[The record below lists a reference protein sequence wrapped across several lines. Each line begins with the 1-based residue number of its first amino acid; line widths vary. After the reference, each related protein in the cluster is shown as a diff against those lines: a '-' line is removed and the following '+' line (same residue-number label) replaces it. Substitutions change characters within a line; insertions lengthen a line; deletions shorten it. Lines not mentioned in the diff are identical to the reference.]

1 MRVAIVGATGQVGV
15 VLRSILAERSFPID
29 EMRYLASSRSAGSTL
44 PWGDKRIVVEDAF
57 ATDLSGIDL
66 ALCSA
71 PASVSRSLAPRLAE
85 AGAIV
90 IDNSSAWRLDPDVPL
105 VVPEAN
111 ADALAVIPKGIV
123 ANPNCTTM
131 VAIPVLKP
139 LHDAAG
145 LTRIIVSTYQAVS
158 GGGVDAVRELAE
170 QLAKTVDRAQDLTFD
185 GNAVDYPPYSVYP
198 APIAHNVIP
207 LQFTIVDDGSRE
219 TDEEQKYRNE
229 SRKILRIPDLAVT
242 CTCVRVPVFTG
253 HSAAIV
259 AEFSRDLSVE
269 EATEVLRSSPGVALA
284 EIPDAADGGRRR
296 PVLCRKSAPSARG
309 SQCAGFFR
317 GRRQP
322 PQGSRSQRGANRRGP
337 RLVRPA
343 LRRVKSNQSGPDE
356 PGSGPPAT
364 REDILRARFTA
375 WSPNRS

>member
-15 VLRSILAERSFPID
+15 VLRSILAERSFPV
-29 EMRYLASSRSAGSTL
+29 EQMRYLASARSAGSTL
-44 PWGDKRIVVEDAF
+44 PWGSDDIVVEDAET
-57 ATDLSGIDL
+57 ADLSGIDL

-71 PASVSRSLAPRLAE
+71 PASVSRRLAPRLAE

-111 ADALAVIPKGIV
+111 AEALSSIPKGIV

-145 LTRIIVSTYQAVS
+145 LNRIIVSTYQAVS
-158 GGGVDAVRELAE
+158 GGGVEAVRELNE
-170 QLAKTVDRAQDLTFD
+170 QLAKTVDRAQALTFD
-185 GNAVDYPPYSVYP
+185 GGAVDFPPLSVYP
-198 APIAHNVIP
+198 VPIAYNVIP
-207 LQFTIVDDGSRE
+207 LQFTIVDDGSLE

-229 SRKILRIPDLAVT
+229 SRKILGLPDLVVT

-259 AEFSRDLSVE
+259 AEFDRELSVE
-269 EATEVLRSSPGVALA
+269 RATEVLRAAPGVELADIPTPLMAAGGDISYVGRLRRAGGAPHALA
-284 EIPDAADGGRRR
+284 FFVAGDNLRKGAALN
-296 PVLCRKSAPSARG
+296 VVQIAEALAA
-309 SQCAGFFR
+309 
-317 GRRQP
+317 
-322 PQGSRSQRGANRRGP
+322 GP
-337 RLVRPA
+337 R
-343 LRRVKSNQSGPDE
+343 
-356 PGSGPPAT
+356 
-364 REDILRARFTA
+364 
-375 WSPNRS
+375 